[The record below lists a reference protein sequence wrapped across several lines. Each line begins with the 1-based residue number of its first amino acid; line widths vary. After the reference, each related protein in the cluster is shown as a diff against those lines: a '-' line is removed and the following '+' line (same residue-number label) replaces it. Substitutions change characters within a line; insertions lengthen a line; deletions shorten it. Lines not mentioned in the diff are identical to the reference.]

1 MFRFYVA
8 SILAVE
14 IAALLTLS
22 ALAPRAPVL
31 LLSPLVPL
39 TLVAAIIARRRFEGP
54 ARRRLARRLSPEAIA
69 GYRPRRPATDTPE
82 ELSRSI
88 VERAEE
94 IRHALEET
102 PSDEV
107 RIEMCTLGYRACA
120 NDMITLTHL
129 TNEALPKAS
138 LLGRVKLRHARKKA
152 IDALTEAR
160 KALPP
165 SALRSAPQEQQ

>member
-22 ALAPRAPVL
+22 ALAPHAPVL

-69 GYRPRRPATDTPE
+69 GYRPR
-82 ELSRSI
+82 
-88 VERAEE
+88 
-94 IRHALEET
+94 
-102 PSDEV
+102 
-107 RIEMCTLGYRACA
+107 
-120 NDMITLTHL
+120 
-129 TNEALPKAS
+129 
-138 LLGRVKLRHARKKA
+138 
-152 IDALTEAR
+152 
-160 KALPP
+160 
-165 SALRSAPQEQQ
+165 

>member
-14 IAALLTLS
+14 II
-22 ALAPRAPVL
+22 ALATLRVMAPDVPVVF
-31 LLSPLVPL
+31 LSLLVPL
-39 TLVAAIIARRRFEGP
+39 TLVAAILARRRFEGP
-54 ARRRLARRLSPEAIA
+54 LRPGLTRRLSPEAIA
-69 GYRPRRPATDTPE
+69 GYRARGLAIDTPE
-82 ELSRSI
+82 GLSRSI

-94 IRHALEET
+94 IRRALEET

-107 RIEMCTLGYRACA
+107 RVEMCAIGYRACA

-129 TNEALPKAS
+129 TTEALPTAS
-138 LLGRVKLRHARKKA
+138 FLQRVRLRRARKKA

-165 SALRSAPQEQQ
+165 GALRAAPQERQ